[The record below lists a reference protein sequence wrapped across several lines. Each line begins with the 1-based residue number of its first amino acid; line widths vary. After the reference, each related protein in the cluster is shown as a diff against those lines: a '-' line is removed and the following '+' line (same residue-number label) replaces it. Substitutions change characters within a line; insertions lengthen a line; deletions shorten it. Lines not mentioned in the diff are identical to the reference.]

1 MSLRSQRPQNPPLPG
16 SGGESNYSNN
26 NNSYRTHA
34 QPGAPQPL
42 APPVPSTSS
51 TSPSNIPQNPSS
63 TTPNSSSKPPP
74 LTLEQSRQVAR
85 THFDALKSWLTREG
99 ALATATTRTNARDK
113 LTRLT
118 RQQFQ
123 ELSTDVYDELVRR
136 IEDAAGRPGE
146 QPFLAVRPDFHPKRN
161 QARQKLATLPLQRF
175 KDLASDVYFEL
186 DRRYPEFGEED
197 QQRDSAPSRSDS
209 LSSSREASHL
219 NRPQQAP
226 SPTPTPPTN
235 LNAQRRAPTPNSQ
248 PRSQI
253 DQPTHN
259 PLPFSSSGAPTSND
273 VVVPNKST
281 MVVEQPSGNFTTQPQ
296 LLQQQSSSS
305 SLQSPT
311 ASNSATSNLN
321 NQSILSP
328 TSSSHSD
335 HHPRTSPT
343 ESQFRGNR
351 DELSPLQ
358 NQQPN
363 FNNNSNNN
371 NTGGPFRGYAAGGG
385 GGGHQSR
392 VSEVS
397 SVGTH
402 SKFFG
407 GYAGSNAGGPTP
419 SEQGGGTRRSTDW
432 DQHQEEKHLQELEK
446 QKSDY
451 EYKLTMLQT
460 RVSELERENQDAAS
474 ALRGRNNAQNDFNV
488 QEERVRD
495 LEGQVRNHQQRFE
508 DQTSQLRMVQRDFDL
523 LQQRHEQV
531 QRDLKSGGGGS
542 RGNGMDAEEV
552 ERMRRELESAEE
564 LANELRG
571 EVGSLVD
578 ELRQVN
584 ERCEDLQLELDKER
598 REKEDKEREAREWK
612 EKWQSAKTELR
623 NIKATSQLFTSSINV
638 ERNFMPASSDGLIND
653 TSISAFQTSID
664 DLLEAAR
671 SKEPTS
677 VISHARQVVSA
688 VEKIDHDVQAISPSR
703 YNSLSLQDQDIVNSL
718 KAKINAT
725 LSNLMTASKNHAT
738 SFGVSPVSLLDAAA
752 SHLAS
757 TIVEL
762 VRILKIRRTSSNGGG
777 GGSLHPSSSSASN
790 RFNREPM
797 PPLPENSSSSASS
810 YHPAASSPPNQSRD
824 ISTAATS
831 PPRNSTSKSNGYVS
845 GGVSS
850 LVSSSTAGMRNALE
864 AMGIASSSASRSSLE
879 KDKDSIPEPSTS
891 TSRPPYSQ
899 QQHSS
904 DENHSVSSPQSDYGH
919 QQQQSSQFNSFQQ
932 QSNPYE
938 NQYQSSQEDQRFN
951 QFGQNEQYQQQNN
964 YDREQQQQ
972 QYGETE
978 NNLYNGGAQDYGSP
992 SLRETNVDELKS
1004 YIENQTEAIVHS
1016 IQSLLSAI
1024 RSGSQGE
1031 QLNENLTQIITIVS
1045 SIVAISKDALPR
1057 VNAGGEGESIL
1068 ADLTDHCDK
1077 LSEMQSET
1085 SNGGNHGQLFTK
1097 QTKQAMATASFGV
1110 AKSLKQLNGLFA
1122 SATEGNNEEGLV

>member
-1 MSLRSQRPQNPPLPG
+1 MSLRSQRPQNAPPPG
-16 SGGESNYSNN
+16 EGGGGLYSNN
-26 NNSYRTHA
+26 NSNNYR
-34 QPGAPQPL
+34 PPAPSSQQSGSSMP
-42 APPVPSTSS
+42 PPVPSTNQTSS
-51 TSPSNIPQNPSS
+51 SSAPSGSS
-63 TTPNSSSKPPP
+63 SSSSSKPPP

-197 QQRDSAPSRSDS
+197 QQRENSRAPSRSDS
-209 LSSSREASHL
+209 LSSSH
-219 NRPQQAP
+219 NRHNAP
-226 SPTPTPPTN
+226 SPTPPPN
-235 LNAQRRAPTPNSQ
+235 LNAQRRAPTPNQQ
-248 PRSQI
+248 PRSPI
-253 DQPTHN
+253 DHIPP
-259 PLPFSSSGAPTSND
+259 PLSAPSSSGAPTSTANE

-281 MVVEQPSGNFTTQPQ
+281 MVVEEPSGNFTTQSQSSQTSRVKSPPPPASSSASQ
-296 LLQQQSSSS
+296 TRSSDYQQSEPQQRS
-305 SLQSPT
+305 SPT
-311 ASNSATSNLN
+311 DS
-321 NQSILSP
+321 QP
-328 TSSSHSD
+328 
-335 HHPRTSPT
+335 PR
-343 ESQFRGNR
+343 R

-363 FNNNSNNN
+363 FGS
-371 NTGGPFRGYAAGGG
+371 TGGGPFRGGQ
-385 GGGHQSR
+385 GHQSR
-392 VSEVS
+392 ISEVS

-407 GYAGSNAGGPTP
+407 GYAGSATGTP
-419 SEQGGGTRRSTDW
+419 SESGGRRSNELPPW
-432 DQHQEEKHLQELEK
+432 DHEERQALEK

-451 EYKLTMLQT
+451 EYKLTVLQN
-460 RVSELERENQDAAS
+460 RVQELERENEDAVT
-474 ALRGRNNAQNDFNV
+474 ALRGRNNTE
-488 QEERVRD
+488 QERLREF
-495 LEGQVRNHQQRFE
+495 EGQLRNQQQRYD
-508 DQTSQLRMVQRDFDL
+508 DQTSQLRMVQRDFDS
-523 LQQRHEQV
+523 LQQRHQQV
-531 QRDLKSGGGGS
+531 QRERDQHQQSLLANGRGGTGG
-542 RGNGMDAEEV
+542 EEEM
-552 ERMRRELESAEE
+552 ERMRQDLGAAED

-571 EVGSLVD
+571 EVSSLVD

-598 REKEDKEREAREWK
+598 RDKEEKEREARDWK

-623 NIKATSQLFTSSINV
+623 NIKATSQLFTSTINV
-638 ERNFMPASSDGLIND
+638 ERDYMPASSDGLIND
-653 TSISAFQTSID
+653 TSIAAFQTSID

-671 SKEPTS
+671 SKEPSS

-688 VEKIDHDVQAISPSR
+688 VEKIDLDVQAISPSR

-762 VRILKIRRTSSNGGG
+762 VRILKIRRTTGQPTRS
-777 GGSLHPSSSSASN
+777 GSLDPSTTSSS
-790 RFNREPM
+790 RFNNREPM
-797 PPLPENSSSSASS
+797 PSLAEDSSYHRTAPSSSSL
-810 YHPAASSPPNQSRD
+810 SSPPTQTREVPS
-824 ISTAATS
+824 SLSTS
-831 PPRNSTSKSNGYVS
+831 PPTATKSNGYVS

-850 LVSSSTAGMRNALE
+850 LVSSSTAGVRNALE
-864 AMGIASSSASRSSLE
+864 AMGIASSSSAASRSSLE
-879 KDKDSIPEPSTS
+879 KDRDSSSIPEPPQ
-891 TSRPPYSQ
+891 RRY
-899 QQHSS
+899 
-904 DENHSVSSPQSDYGH
+904 DEQPISSPQSDYGA
-919 QQQQSSQFNSFQQ
+919 QSQPGYNSFQQ
-932 QSNPYE
+932 SNSYGSS
-938 NQYQSSQEDQRFN
+938 QYNDQSSANNNEDQRFN
-951 QFGQNEQYQQQNN
+951 QYGQAEQYRSRDSYDDQRQQHQ
-964 YDREQQQQ
+964 YDGYSQQQQ
-972 QYGETE
+972 G
-978 NNLYNGGAQDYGSP
+978 NDMQDYGSP
-992 SLRETNVDELKS
+992 GMRGHETNVDELKS

-1057 VNAGGEGESIL
+1057 TGTSGEEGESIL
-1068 ADLTDHCDK
+1068 NDLTNHCDK

-1085 SNGGNHGQLFTK
+1085 SQGGLQSFTK
-1097 QTKQAMATASFGV
+1097 QTKQQMATASFGV

-1122 SATEGNNEEGLV
+1122 RNNSSSNGDANEEGLV